1 MKKIHLYII
10 SEFLKFFI
18 LIITILS
25 ILFTINTV
33 FYISDFLISK
43 RINFFNVFKIFIFNI
58 PSSLIFSIP
67 MSVFFGILL
76 TYKRLSIDN
85 EIIAMKSSGINYK
98 TLTMPIIS
106 IACIISLFLVFF
118 NNILLPNINHNQK
131 IIFENIIST
140 KPLINFN
147 EKSITKLGKYNI
159 YINKIDNKKNYLT
172 GVNIYKFDDINK
184 YILHITGTTSKIKTY
199 KNGIKFIINN
209 GSLEKFD
216 TNNITNNIIHTN
228 FETYN
233 IFIPINNTI
242 NKQLKT
248 TTSEIKTS
256 TLIKYINKYK
266 KNKKKIIN
274 YERDLYLR
282 FVFAFSPVFFSFV
295 CIPLGIIFNKNNLC
309 FVYSLAIIFIYYF
322 IFIIIT
328 KISSINYDILK
339 FIIWL
344 PNFIVFIIGI
354 YLFKKMIKK

>member
-10 SEFLKFFI
+10 SEFLKFFTLTI
-18 LIITILS
+18 SILS
-25 ILFTINTV
+25 ILFTINVT

-43 RINFFNVFKIFIFNI
+43 KINFFNVFKIFIFNI

-76 TYKRLSIDN
+76 TYRRLSVDN

-98 TLTMPIIS
+98 TLTIPIIS
-106 IACIISLFLVFF
+106 TTCIISLFLVFF

-131 IIFENIIST
+131 IIFENIISK

-147 EKSITKLGKYNI
+147 EKSITKLGEYNI
-159 YINKIDNKKNYLT
+159 YINKIDNKKNCVT
-172 GVNIYKFDDINK
+172 GINIYKFDDINK
-184 YILHITGTTSKIKTY
+184 YILHIIGISSKIKTY
-199 KNGIKFIINN
+199 KNGIKFILNN

-216 TNNITNNIIHTN
+216 TNNITNNIIHAN
-228 FETYN
+228 FKDYS
-233 IFIPINNTI
+233 IFIPIPNAI

-266 KNKKKIIN
+266 KNKKKTID
-274 YERDLYLR
+274 YKRDLYLR
-282 FVFAFSPVFFSFV
+282 FVFAFSPIFFSSI

-309 FVYSLAIIFIYYF
+309 FGCSLAIIFIYYLM
-322 IFIIIT
+322 FIIVT
-328 KISSINYDILK
+328 KISTINHDMLK
-339 FIIWL
+339 FIIWF
-344 PNFIVFIIGI
+344 PNFIIFVLGI
-354 YLFKKMIKK
+354 YLFKKMVKK